1 MSDSFIPPMEPMGGV
16 APVFWRYNPI
26 LPLVFTYELTYMEQ
40 VASLCKKLNDI
51 AESSNKQGEN
61 VQRLYDAYVALENSV
76 MGRTGAW
83 VVATML
89 VDGIINTAKLA
100 NGAVTGE
107 KLANGSVGTQHIA
120 NGAIT
125 HDKLADNCVDQ
136 RHIDPG
142 AVNSSQIAGGA
153 ILPEHLGDELEDAI
167 HRIMDFLSGRT
178 LIPSNLIAD
187 GAITYDK
194 LAANCVDRRNIEP
207 GAVGTSQI
215 ANSVI
220 TSDHLVPE
228 LREKLNATGG
238 TDMGGAVLHN
248 LGEPVE
254 YNDAATKEYADSRA
268 RNRFS
273 TMSEVGLYFQNNGG
287 GVCTY
292 AGEQVDATGGTERML
307 CVADSYGYGKW
318 SFWAITKDGE
328 FYTGR
333 IDLATGQ
340 CTLN

>member
-51 AESSNKQGEN
+51 ADSCNKQGDN

-120 NGAIT
+120 DGAIT
-125 HDKLADNCVDQ
+125 YDKLADNCVDQ

-153 ILPEHLGDELEDAI
+153 ILPMHLGDELGETI
-167 HRIMDFLSGRT
+167 RRIVDFLSGGT
-178 LIPSNLIAD
+178 PIPSNLIAN
-187 GAITYDK
+187 GAITYEK

-207 GAVGTSQI
+207 GAVGASQI

-228 LREKLNATGG
+228 LRNKLNASGG
-238 TDMGGAVLHN
+238 TDMGGATLHN
-248 LGEPVE
+248 LGDPVE
-254 YNDAATKEYADSRA
+254 PNDAATKGYADYVVQ
-268 RNRFS
+268 NRFN
-273 TMSEVGLYFQNNGG
+273 TMHEVGLYFQGRGG
-287 GVCTY
+287 GCCVYIGGT
-292 AGEQVDATGGTERML
+292 VDNTPGTERML

-318 SFWAITKDGE
+318 AFWAMCKNGE
-328 FYTGR
+328 IREGS
-333 IDLATGQ
+333 IDLSNGQ
-340 CTLN
+340 CTFI

>member
-1 MSDSFIPPMEPMGGV
+1 MSESFIPPMEPMGGV

-40 VASLCKKLNDI
+40 VASVCKKLNDI

-83 VVATML
+83 VVASML

-107 KLANGSVGTQHIA
+107 KLANGSVDTQHIA
-120 NGAIT
+120 DGAIT
-125 HDKLADNCVDQ
+125 HDKLADHCVDQ

-153 ILPEHLGDELEDAI
+153 ILPEHLGENLKSTID
-167 HRIMDFLSGRT
+167 RITGLFSG
-178 LIPSNLIAD
+178 S
-187 GAITYDK
+187 
-194 LAANCVDRRNIEP
+194 
-207 GAVGTSQI
+207 
-215 ANSVI
+215 
-220 TSDHLVPE
+220 
-228 LREKLNATGG
+228 TG
-238 TDMGGAVLHN
+238 MGGAVLRN
-248 LGEPVE
+248 LGDPVQGT
-254 YNDAATKEYADSRA
+254 DAATKQYAEDLV

-273 TMSEVGLYFQNNGG
+273 TMLDVGLYFQNRGG

-292 AGEQVDATGGTERML
+292 IGEEVDATNGTQRML
-307 CVADSYGYGKW
+307 CVADSFTYGKW
-318 SFWAITKDGE
+318 SFWAITKDCEVVEGS
-328 FYTGR
+328 
-333 IDLATGQ
+333 IDLATGK
-340 CTLN
+340 CTLF